1 MDSAAALNAIK
12 TITMNQFENSSQSY
26 DFDQLG
32 AAWRKGAR
40 GVQTEGMAPQSP
52 DMQHPRRAT
61 TNFMEVTLARR
72 YYSSRQPLI
81 RLVVIEAIRR
91 GTTIGRM
98 AQELGVTH
106 GYLNQ
111 LESGLR
117 RMDEISPRVEKK
129 FAEVLNLPRLL
140 VQYFAGKLTDDDL
153 AELDSVGAKTADYL
167 CELTE
172 RVDSQAREVLAN
184 MAQGLYKRNTPTPFE
199 MASQDGCAV
208 RRGQSA
214 AR

>member
-1 MDSAAALNAIK
+1 MASAATLNAIK
-12 TITMNQFENSSQSY
+12 IITMNQFENSSQSY

-32 AAWRKGAR
+32 AAWLKAAR
-40 GVQTEGMAPQSP
+40 CVQTERIAPQSP
-52 DMQHPRRAT
+52 DMQQPRRAT

-98 AQELGVTH
+98 AAELGVTH

-111 LESGLR
+111 LENGTR
-117 RMDEISPRVEKK
+117 RMDEISPKMVAK

-140 VQYFAGKLTDDDL
+140 VQYLAGKLTDDDL

-184 MAQGLYKRNTPTPFE
+184 MAEGLCNRNSPTLFE
-199 MASQDGCAV
+199 MASQEGCAV

-214 AR
+214 TR